1 VNWKSSMNE
10 LVCRV
15 SGVLKVSL
23 RSFCK
28 GFGQKAVAVR
38 HALLS
43 WFSFGCCVVKLLV
56 SLWGF
61 SFPKA
66 LLCAVGDWS
75 RSPCFGNVGRHLI
88 SHNLSSLCTSA
99 GKGRS
104 P

>member
-1 VNWKSSMNE
+1 MVE
-10 LVCRV
+10 LVDRV
-15 SGVLKVSL
+15 VGGLEVSL
-23 RSFCK
+23 RAFCVRLR
-28 GFGQKAVAVR
+28 QKAEAVR

-43 WFSFGCCVVKLLV
+43 WFSFGCCIVKLLV

-75 RSPCFGNVGRHLI
+75 RLPCFGNVSRHLI